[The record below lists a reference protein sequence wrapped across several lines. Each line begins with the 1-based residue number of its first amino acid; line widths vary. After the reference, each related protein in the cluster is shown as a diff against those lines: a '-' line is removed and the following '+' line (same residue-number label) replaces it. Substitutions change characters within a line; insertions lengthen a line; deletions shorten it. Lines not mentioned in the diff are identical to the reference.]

1 MKRWDLRSVFKLM
14 NLLLQSDSLTLDRWN
29 PKIIQL
35 PRYPRLWGVMDS
47 AFQRGPGELRKSQK
61 QTAVLSAVGG
71 TARELY

>member
-1 MKRWDLRSVFKLM
+1 MGFKIR
-14 NLLLQSDSLTLDRWN
+14 LQAHESPIAVRDSLTLDRWN